1 MSAKNRVIKNT
12 VFLYAKMG
20 ITVFISLYTTRLIL
34 ESLGASDFGVFNIIG
49 GAIVMLGFLNSTLAN
64 ATQRFMSYAEGEGNL
79 LKKKKVFNVS
89 IVLHTGVALA
99 TGIILLIAMYP
110 FFHGVLNIPSERV
123 FAAKIIYL
131 CTLLS
136 TLLTIVNVPY
146 DAIMNAHENMLY
158 YSLVGIFE
166 SLLKL
171 LVAFACVY
179 TSSDKL
185 ILYGILMALIPFIT
199 LSIMKIYCHRKYE
212 ECVFGLHRYWDVSL
226 VKQITSFFSWNFLTA
241 ISSLASFYGTSL
253 VLNHFFGTVLNA
265 AQGIAN
271 QVNGQLSNFS
281 LNLMKAVNPIIVKRA
296 GSGDNEAMNRATLVS
311 GKYSTLLI
319 VFFAI
324 PFILE
329 IHFILRLWLKEVPLW
344 TPLFCAMQLII
355 TIICQLANSAATSI
369 YAIGNIKG
377 YAIFK
382 SIMNIAPVFLTFIA
396 YNLGG
401 APYWL
406 YIFMILIW
414 SIGGNIVIIYYS
426 NKQCHLR
433 VLDFIRQVVAPVMGI
448 SMMMLIVGSLTQL
461 IMEECFVRLLFT
473 CFVTTTVFVI
483 LIWMFILSY
492 NERNMILK
500 QVKHKLLR
508 IDSF

>member
-1 MSAKNRVIKNT
+1 
-12 VFLYAKMG
+12 
-20 ITVFISLYTTRLIL
+20 
-34 ESLGASDFGVFNIIG
+34 
-49 GAIVMLGFLNSTLAN
+49 
-64 ATQRFMSYAEGEGNL
+64 MSYAEGEGNL

-89 IVLHTGVALA
+89 IVLHAGVALA

-281 LNLMKAVNPIIVKRA
+281 LNLMKAANPLIVISAGYA
-296 GSGDNEAMNRATLVS
+296 GSEGLSWAQFLS
-311 GKYSTLLI
+311 
-319 VFFAI
+319 
-324 PFILE
+324 
-329 IHFILRLWLKEVPLW
+329 HF
-344 TPLFCAMQLII
+344 
-355 TIICQLANSAATSI
+355 
-369 YAIGNIKG
+369 Y
-377 YAIFK
+377 
-382 SIMNIAPVFLTFIA
+382 
-396 YNLGG
+396 
-401 APYWL
+401 
-406 YIFMILIW
+406 
-414 SIGGNIVIIYYS
+414 
-426 NKQCHLR
+426 
-433 VLDFIRQVVAPVMGI
+433 
-448 SMMMLIVGSLTQL
+448 
-461 IMEECFVRLLFT
+461 
-473 CFVTTTVFVI
+473 
-483 LIWMFILSY
+483 
-492 NERNMILK
+492 
-500 QVKHKLLR
+500 
-508 IDSF
+508 

>member
-1 MSAKNRVIKNT
+1 
-12 VFLYAKMG
+12 MG

-89 IVLHTGVALA
+89 IVLHAGVALA

-241 ISSLASFYGTSL
+241 ISSLASFYGTGL

-281 LNLMKAVNPIIVKRA
+281 LNLMKDQLI
-296 GSGDNEAMNRATLVS
+296 
-311 GKYSTLLI
+311 LL
-319 VFFAI
+319 
-324 PFILE
+324 L
-329 IHFILRLWLKEVPLW
+329 LKE
-344 TPLFCAMQLII
+344 
-355 TIICQLANSAATSI
+355 
-369 YAIGNIKG
+369 
-377 YAIFK
+377 
-382 SIMNIAPVFLTFIA
+382 
-396 YNLGG
+396 
-401 APYWL
+401 
-406 YIFMILIW
+406 
-414 SIGGNIVIIYYS
+414 
-426 NKQCHLR
+426 
-433 VLDFIRQVVAPVMGI
+433 LD
-448 SMMMLIVGSLTQL
+448 L
-461 IMEECFVRLLFT
+461 
-473 CFVTTTVFVI
+473 VT
-483 LIWMFILSY
+483 M
-492 NERNMILK
+492 K
-500 QVKHKLLR
+500 P
-508 IDSF
+508 

>member
-89 IVLHTGVALA
+89 IVLHAGVALA

-171 LVAFACVY
+171 LVAFVCVY

-329 IHFILRLWLKEVPLW
+329 IHFILRLWLKEVPQW
-344 TPLFCAMQLII
+344 TSLFCAMQLII
-355 TIICQLANSAATSI
+355 TIICQMANSAATSI
-369 YAIGNIKG
+369 YAIGKIKG

-382 SIMNIAPVFLTFIA
+382 SMMNIAPVFLTFIA

-414 SIGGNIVIIYYS
+414 SIGGNIVIIYYT
-426 NKQCHLR
+426 NKQCHLK
-433 VLDFIRQVVAPVMGI
+433 VLDFIRQVVVPVLGI
-448 SMMMLIVGSLTQL
+448 SMMMIVVGSLIQL
-461 IMEECFVRLLFT
+461 IMEECFLRLLFT
-473 CFVTTTVFVI
+473 CFITTTVFVI
-483 LIWMFILSY
+483 LIWMFILRS

-500 QVKHKLLR
+500 QVKYKLLR

>member
-212 ECVFGLHRYWDVSL
+212 ECVLGLHRYWDVSL

>member
-89 IVLHTGVALA
+89 IVLHAGVALA

-212 ECVFGLHRYWDVSL
+212 ECVFGFHRYWDVSL

-329 IHFILRLWLKEVPLW
+329 MHFILRLWLKEVPQW
-344 TPLFCAMQLII
+344 TSLFCAMQLII
-355 TIICQLANSAATSI
+355 TIICQMANSAATSI
-369 YAIGNIKG
+369 
-377 YAIFK
+377 
-382 SIMNIAPVFLTFIA
+382 
-396 YNLGG
+396 
-401 APYWL
+401 
-406 YIFMILIW
+406 
-414 SIGGNIVIIYYS
+414 
-426 NKQCHLR
+426 
-433 VLDFIRQVVAPVMGI
+433 
-448 SMMMLIVGSLTQL
+448 
-461 IMEECFVRLLFT
+461 
-473 CFVTTTVFVI
+473 
-483 LIWMFILSY
+483 
-492 NERNMILK
+492 
-500 QVKHKLLR
+500 
-508 IDSF
+508 

>member
-1 MSAKNRVIKNT
+1 M
-12 VFLYAKMG
+12 
-20 ITVFISLYTTRLIL
+20 
-34 ESLGASDFGVFNIIG
+34 
-49 GAIVMLGFLNSTLAN
+49 
-64 ATQRFMSYAEGEGNL
+64 
-79 LKKKKVFNVS
+79 
-89 IVLHTGVALA
+89 ALA

-110 FFHGVLNIPSERV
+110 FFHGVLNIPSERF

-281 LNLMKAVNPIIVKRA
+281 LNLMKAVNPVIVKRA

-344 TPLFCAMQLII
+344 TSLFCAMQLII
-355 TIICQLANSAATSI
+355 TIICQMANSAATSI
-369 YAIGNIKG
+369 YAIGKIKG

-382 SIMNIAPVFLTFIA
+382 SMMNIAPVFLTFIA

-433 VLDFIRQVVAPVMGI
+433 VLDFIRQVVAPVLGI
-448 SMMMLIVGSLTQL
+448 SMMMVIVGSLTQL
-461 IMEECFVRLLFT
+461 IIEESFVRLLFT
-473 CFVTTTVFVI
+473 CFVTTTVFVV
-483 LIWMFILSY
+483 LIWMFILSS

-500 QVKHKLLR
+500 QVKYRLLR

>member
-1 MSAKNRVIKNT
+1 MKILLRTIKKVIFYNP
-12 VFLYAKMG
+12 MP
-20 ITVFISLYTTRLIL
+20 
-34 ESLGASDFGVFNIIG
+34 
-49 GAIVMLGFLNSTLAN
+49 
-64 ATQRFMSYAEGEGNL
+64 GENL

-89 IVLHTGVALA
+89 IVLHAGVALA

-281 LNLMKAVNPIIVKRA
+281 LNLMKAVNPIIVNQVLNIATSVVQNNLKLLEEGNLDTIGIYDMDLPEDRINDLKKGIIA
-296 GSGDNEAMNRATLVS
+296 KIPIGVITKNSLLANIGPEIPIRLHYVGDVNSNITTEITPYGINNALVKIGVKLEMTAQIILPFLTDKMVLNCDIPLAIKMIQGTVPNYYGSGLVKDS
-311 GKYSTLLI
+311 SLYS
-319 VFFAI
+319 I
-324 PFILE
+324 P
-329 IHFILRLWLKEVPLW
+329 
-344 TPLFCAMQLII
+344 
-355 TIICQLANSAATSI
+355 
-369 YAIGNIKG
+369 
-377 YAIFK
+377 
-382 SIMNIAPVFLTFIA
+382 
-396 YNLGG
+396 
-401 APYWL
+401 
-406 YIFMILIW
+406 
-414 SIGGNIVIIYYS
+414 
-426 NKQCHLR
+426 
-433 VLDFIRQVVAPVMGI
+433 LD
-448 SMMMLIVGSLTQL
+448 
-461 IMEECFVRLLFT
+461 
-473 CFVTTTVFVI
+473 
-483 LIWMFILSY
+483 
-492 NERNMILK
+492 K
-500 QVKHKLLR
+500 
-508 IDSF
+508 

>member
-89 IVLHTGVALA
+89 IVLHVGVALA

-166 SLLKL
+166 SVLKL

-212 ECVFGLHRYWDVSL
+212 ECVLGLHRYWDVSL

>member
-1 MSAKNRVIKNT
+1 M
-12 VFLYAKMG
+12 
-20 ITVFISLYTTRLIL
+20 
-34 ESLGASDFGVFNIIG
+34 
-49 GAIVMLGFLNSTLAN
+49 
-64 ATQRFMSYAEGEGNL
+64 
-79 LKKKKVFNVS
+79 
-89 IVLHTGVALA
+89 
-99 TGIILLIAMYP
+99 
-110 FFHGVLNIPSERV
+110 
-123 FAAKIIYL
+123 
-131 CTLLS
+131 
-136 TLLTIVNVPY
+136 
-146 DAIMNAHENMLY
+146 
-158 YSLVGIFE
+158 
-166 SLLKL
+166 
-171 LVAFACVY
+171 
-179 TSSDKL
+179 
-185 ILYGILMALIPFIT
+185 
-199 LSIMKIYCHRKYE
+199 
-212 ECVFGLHRYWDVSL
+212 
-226 VKQITSFFSWNFLTA
+226 
-241 ISSLASFYGTSL
+241 

-311 GKYSTLLI
+311 GKYST
-319 VFFAI
+319 
-324 PFILE
+324 
-329 IHFILRLWLKEVPLW
+329 HFILRLWLKEVPLW

>member
-89 IVLHTGVALA
+89 IVLHAGVALA

-171 LVAFACVY
+171 LVVFC
-179 TSSDKL
+179 L
-185 ILYGILMALIPFIT
+185 CLYF
-199 LSIMKIYCHRKYE
+199 
-212 ECVFGLHRYWDVSL
+212 
-226 VKQITSFFSWNFLTA
+226 
-241 ISSLASFYGTSL
+241 
-253 VLNHFFGTVLNA
+253 
-265 AQGIAN
+265 
-271 QVNGQLSNFS
+271 
-281 LNLMKAVNPIIVKRA
+281 KR
-296 GSGDNEAMNRATLVS
+296 
-311 GKYSTLLI
+311 
-319 VFFAI
+319 
-324 PFILE
+324 
-329 IHFILRLWLKEVPLW
+329 
-344 TPLFCAMQLII
+344 
-355 TIICQLANSAATSI
+355 
-369 YAIGNIKG
+369 
-377 YAIFK
+377 
-382 SIMNIAPVFLTFIA
+382 
-396 YNLGG
+396 
-401 APYWL
+401 
-406 YIFMILIW
+406 
-414 SIGGNIVIIYYS
+414 
-426 NKQCHLR
+426 
-433 VLDFIRQVVAPVMGI
+433 
-448 SMMMLIVGSLTQL
+448 
-461 IMEECFVRLLFT
+461 
-473 CFVTTTVFVI
+473 
-483 LIWMFILSY
+483 
-492 NERNMILK
+492 
-500 QVKHKLLR
+500 
-508 IDSF
+508 